1 MPSALK
7 PLGPVCRR
15 RAQNCLS
22 HGLNKRLIDRMR
34 KCKSALFIAIVMTW
48 MISGGND
55 AFEKS
60 FMPPIQPSQ
69 VVHKLKQA
77 RGQLMA
83 LRA

>member
-1 MPSALK
+1 MTGCGS
-7 PLGPVCRR
+7 VE
-15 RAQNCLS
+15 
-22 HGLNKRLIDRMR
+22 
-34 KCKSALFIAIVMTW
+34 SALFIATV